1 MEPYKL
7 YIQQASYDGEQYT
20 YGAVVDTYREWNV
33 VCSKSPYRRFG
44 DPKDVA
50 TRNWL
55 DEHGEDVYIPQNVKF
70 KKFDAEFTFLCCG
83 TPQSLRRN
91 IRDFLL
97 YLAGEIG
104 GGAAEAVGARL
115 VIYDTYNQ
123 IGWKDV
129 RMKSYSTDGL
139 LMTRGED
146 DAVLEFK
153 VTFEVYDPYTQVIL
167 HENNGT
173 YSLST
178 NE

>member
-1 MEPYKL
+1 MEPYRL
-7 YIQQASYDGEQYT
+7 YIQQTSYDGELYS
-20 YGAVVDTYREWNV
+20 YGQVVDTYEEWGV
-33 VCSKSPYRRFG
+33 VCSRSPYRRFG

-70 KKFDAEFTFLCCG
+70 KKFDAEFTFLCSAA
-83 TPQSLRRN
+83 PNNLRRSV
-91 IRDFLL
+91 RDFLQ
-97 YLAGEIG
+97 YLAGGDG
-104 GGAAEAVGARL
+104 GDVVTAVGARL

-146 DAVLEFK
+146 EAVLEFK
-153 VTFEVYDPYTQVIL
+153 VTFEVYDPYTQVVL
-167 HENNGT
+167 HENNGI
-173 YSLST
+173 YSLT
-178 NE
+178 TGQ